1 MKNRILVS
9 DYDYTL
15 RDHDRPETLDKNLA
29 AIKKWRDKG
38 NILAIATGRNLSSLA
53 YIFPDYK
60 DYADYLILNDGAE
73 VYDSTGTVIYSDVLL
88 EYNIAI
94 IKDLLAAASFTDRYT
109 TVCYVNGIGLPHIHS
124 ECNKIR
130 IWFQNADDCNKTA
143 ELLRQDK
150 YREKFTITWHCNIAV
165 NFDTREFSW
174 VAPEMFN
181 FLEITNAGIDKSA
194 AISKVFKLSTDHI
207 ITVGDDY
214 NDIKMIQDYDGY
226 VMAHA
231 NRDIVRRFNPD
242 HVVTSLY
249 ELVDILLA
257 PA

>member
-1 MKNRILVS
+1 MRKILVS

-15 RDHDRPETLDKNLA
+15 RDHNQPWILGKNLA
-29 AIKKWRDKG
+29 AIKQWRDKG

-60 DYADYLILNDGAE
+60 DYADYLLLNDGAE
-73 VYDSTGTVIYSDVLL
+73 AYDNAGNIIYSDELSDD
-88 EYNIAI
+88 NIAA
-94 IKDLLAAASFTDRYT
+94 IKELLKEARFADNHT
-109 TVCYVNGIGLPHIHS
+109 TVCYVNGIGLPHIHPK
-124 ECNKIR
+124 CNKIR
-130 IWFQNADDCNKTA
+130 IWFQSADDCNKTA
-143 ELLRQDK
+143 ALLRRDE
-150 YREKFTITWHCNIAV
+150 YRDKFTITWHCNITV

-181 FLEITNAGIDKSA
+181 FLEITNAGIDKSV
-194 AISKVFKLSTDHI
+194 AISKVFTQREDHI
-207 ITVGDDY
+207 VTVGDDY

-231 NRDIVRRFNPD
+231 DRDIVRRFNSD
-242 HVVTSLY
+242 RVVTSLY
-249 ELVDILLA
+249 ELIDILLA